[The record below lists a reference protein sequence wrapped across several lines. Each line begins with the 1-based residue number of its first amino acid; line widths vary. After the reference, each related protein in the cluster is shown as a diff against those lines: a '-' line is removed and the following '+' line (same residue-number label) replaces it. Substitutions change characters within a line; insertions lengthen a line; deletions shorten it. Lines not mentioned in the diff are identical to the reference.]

1 VVATRRIGD
10 REVSAIALGSA
21 SWPFLPG
28 PTDEVDDLGIRAI
41 HAALDEGVTILDTA
55 RAYTRADHEGYA
67 EALIARAL
75 HNHPSQLRVLV
86 ATKGGHYR
94 DGDRFPI
101 DASREAI
108 RRHCESSLQ
117 LLGVDRLELY
127 QLHWPDPSTPMR
139 DAMQTFTQLQ
149 DEGLIRDIGV
159 SNVSA
164 TQFKEARSV
173 ADVVSVQNRFSAI
186 DQSDRAMLD
195 YCSEHEIAYLAYSPL
210 GGTVSVPRLAETFPG
225 AAAVAARKQ
234 VSIQRLALAWLLHLS
249 PMVIPIV
256 GASKP
261 ETVRDSVRAM
271 DVVLDADDLAELDFH
286 QLRTSQ

>member
-28 PTDEVDDLGIRAI
+28 PTDEVDDAGIRSI

-67 EALIARAL
+67 EELIARAL
-75 HNHPSQLRVLV
+75 HNHPSRLRVLV

-94 DGDRFPI
+94 DGDTFPI
-101 DASREAI
+101 DASRETI
-108 RRHCESSLQ
+108 RRHCESSLL
-117 LLGVDRLELY
+117 LLGVDRLDLY

-139 DAMQTFTQLQ
+139 DAIQTFTELQ

-159 SNVSA
+159 SNVSVA
-164 TQFKEARSV
+164 QFKEARSV
-173 ADVVSVQNRFSAI
+173 ADVVSVQNRFSPI

-210 GGTVSVPRLAETFPG
+210 GGAVSVSRLAEFPG
-225 AAAVAARKQ
+225 AAAVADRKQ
-234 VSIQRLALAWLLHLS
+234 VSIQRLALAWLLQLS
-249 PMVIPIV
+249 PVVIPIV

-271 DVVLDADDLAELDFH
+271 DVVLGADDLAELDFH
-286 QLRTSQ
+286 RFRKSH